1 MKFTLVSDG
10 SSDQALIPAIR
21 WLLTEHGVADGLDG
35 AWADFR
41 FRLKP
46 PAGLK
51 EKISLGIELYP
62 CQLLFVHRDAEGASL
77 EDRKREIDEVVEEI
91 EAEGATVK
99 PAICVIPVRMME
111 AWLLVDE
118 AAIRR
123 AAGNPRGRMP
133 LGLPRVSRIEAIPD
147 PKNVLFNALATASG
161 CAGRRLA
168 KLNFH
173 ALRYR
178 VAELV
183 SNHSQL
189 RNLSAFRALEAE
201 VEAALA

>member
-1 MKFTLVSDG
+1 MRFTLVSDG

-21 WLLTEHGVADGLDG
+21 WLLTEHGVGDGLDG

-51 EKISLGIELYP
+51 EKILLGIELYP
-62 CQLLFVHRDAEGASL
+62 CELLFVYRDAEAASL
-77 EDRKREIDEVVEEI
+77 GDRKREIDEVVEEI
-91 EAEGATVK
+91 EEEGTTVK
-99 PAICVIPVRMME
+99 PAVCVIPVRMME

-118 AAIRR
+118 TAIRR
-123 AAGNPRGRMP
+123 AAGNPGGRMS
-133 LGLPRVSRIEAIPD
+133 LGLPRVNRIESIPD
-147 PKNVLFNALATASG
+147 AKNLLFNALATASG
-161 CAGRRLA
+161 CTGRRLA
-168 KLNFH
+168 KLNFP

-183 SNHSQL
+183 SDHGQL

-201 VEAALA
+201 VESALN